1 MAILT
6 QKELSQKLSLY
17 FVAGTMNCES
27 PDAFKKILLEAIK
40 GGITTFQYREK
51 GENAVTGQKQLEIA
65 MYAKELCKA
74 YGVLFIV
81 NDDLELMKAVDADGL
96 HVGQTDGNLD
106 MIRKET
112 KGKIL
117 GISAHTLVEAKD
129 AAERGADY
137 IGVGPI
143 FATSTKPD
151 AEEPV
156 GTGIFKEL
164 QDKGLSLPLVAIG
177 GISNENTSETIIAGS
192 DGVAIISA
200 ITSSADPKK
209 ASHELLSIILQAKSG

>member
-1 MAILT
+1 MANLM
-6 QKELSQKLSLY
+6 QEELAQKLSLY
-17 FVAGTMNCES
+17 FVAGTMNCEG
-27 PDAFKKILLEAIK
+27 PDDFKRIVKEAID

-51 GENAVTGQKQLEIA
+51 GENAVTGDKQFEMAL
-65 MYAKELCKA
+65 YAKNLCKEND
-74 YGVLFIV
+74 VLFIV

-106 MIRKET
+106 VIRKET
-112 KGKIL
+112 KEKIL
-117 GISAHTLVEAKD
+117 GISAHTLTEAKD

-137 IGVGPI
+137 VGVGPI

-164 QDKGLSLPLVAIG
+164 QDNGISIPLVAIG
-177 GISNENTSETIIAGS
+177 GISIENTSETITAGA
-192 DGVAIISA
+192 DGAAIISA
-200 ITSSADPKK
+200 ITLSADPKR
-209 ASHELLSIILQAKSG
+209 ASKELLSIILKAKRG

>member
-1 MAILT
+1 MQNST
-6 QKELSQKLSLY
+6 QNELSQKLSLY

-27 PDAFKKILLEAIK
+27 PDAFKKIVADAIN

-51 GENAVTGQKQLEIA
+51 GENAVTGQKRFEMA
-65 MYAKELCKA
+65 MYAKEMCKA
-74 YGVLFIV
+74 KDVLFIV

-96 HVGQTDGNLD
+96 HVGQSDGNLD
-106 MIRKET
+106 TIREET

-117 GISAHTLVEAKD
+117 GISAHTLDEAKD
-129 AAERGADY
+129 AQARGTDY

-156 GTGIFKEL
+156 GTGIFHEL
-164 QDKGLSLPLVAIG
+164 RNNGISLPLVAIG
-177 GISNENTSETIIAGS
+177 GLSIENTFETISAGA
-192 DGVAIISA
+192 DGAAIISA
-200 ITSSADPKK
+200 ITLSDDPKQ
-209 ASHELLSIILQAKSG
+209 ASQKLLSTILQAKRG